1 MGSNSYVCRRYS
13 GKTGCGVFLT
23 RKKEGGGGAGEGG
36 GGVFI
41 QNLEQIFVGEHFCY
55 LANISS
61 LFPDENFSSDI
72 MNIFDLNWVN
82 ALFNAP
88 LNLKKVIN
96 SSHFFIPSQI
106 NVYPIISALNI
117 TFMGKIRRFCH
128 FPWKI
133 RFGKFLSPSQNFVT
147 FPQ

>member
-1 MGSNSYVCRRYS
+1 MSEVQRKNWLRGLFDREEGRGRR
-13 GKTGCGVFLT
+13 
-23 RKKEGGGGAGEGG
+23 GGGGAGS
-36 GGVFI
+36 VFI
-41 QNLEQIFVGEHFCY
+41 QNLEQICVGEHFCY

-147 FPQ
+147 FPQWSFPR